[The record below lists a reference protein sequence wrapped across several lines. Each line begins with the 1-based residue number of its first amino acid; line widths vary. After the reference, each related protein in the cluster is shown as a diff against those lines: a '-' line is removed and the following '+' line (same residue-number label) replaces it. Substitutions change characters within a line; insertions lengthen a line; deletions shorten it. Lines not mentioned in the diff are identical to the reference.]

1 METQE
6 EELEEVIEHKIMKVN
21 GEIGYKKYQRGKL
34 LGKGKVCL
42 TQVGSLSVTRG
53 SIFKRKRPTP
63 LRSLTRYRSRKTE
76 LSKRS
81 PITYSAPF

>member
-34 LGKGKVCL
+34 LGKGRRHS
-42 TQVGSLSVTRG
+42 TQVA
-53 SIFKRKRPTP
+53 
-63 LRSLTRYRSRKTE
+63 LRSATKGSTWRPRRSM
-76 LSKRS
+76 
-81 PITYSAPF
+81 P